1 VFKGQIMASGGVQTF
16 SMAPPSLDNV
26 RGVLAFD
33 LALITFFFFYF
44 IFSF

>member
-1 VFKGQIMASGGVQTF
+1 MASRGVQTF
-16 SMAPPSLDNV
+16 SMAPPSLDSV

-33 LALITFFFFYF
+33 LALITFFFFSFYF